1 MTGNKTEAES
11 TQAANVSEIEPIE
24 NNQTKHIATAVA
36 GLVIL
41 IAVGVSGY
49 SMNGWLSSKMI
60 PSDKVQ
66 QSNVKDRAPK
76 IEPNRE
82 WLPIASQ

>member
-1 MTGNKTEAES
+1 MTVRIVEILAMTGNKTEAES

-49 SMNGWLSSKMI
+49 SMNGCLSSKMI
-60 PSDKVQ
+60 
-66 QSNVKDRAPK
+66 
-76 IEPNRE
+76 
-82 WLPIASQ
+82 ASRIKYSSQM